1 MKCGKKILLAGCQIL
16 IRIALSV
23 EGQTENE
30 FCKKVL
36 TPFFRNN
43 DIEMAPII
51 VTTSKDACG
60 RKHKGGC
67 INIDRI
73 KNEVRKLLPSY
84 DYVSTFYDFY
94 GFRDR
99 PCDNVNELEE
109 ILYKLFDDQKF
120 IPYIQKYE
128 FETLLFSKPDYYKD
142 YFKTDAVA
150 TAMKAMVT
158 NFPDIESI
166 NDSPETAPSKRMES
180 LFELKKEKYD
190 KVAYGE
196 GIAYDIG
203 LAEIRAKANRFNA
216 WIEKILNIKS
226 EE

>member
-1 MKCGKKILLAGCQIL
+1 L

-30 FCKKVL
+30 FCRKVL

-43 DIEMAPII
+43 DIEMTPII

-60 RKHKGGC
+60 RKYKGGC

-73 KNEVRKLLPSY
+73 RNEIQKLLSSF

-94 GFRDR
+94 SFNNR
-99 PCDNVNELEE
+99 PTDNVDELEKIIFE
-109 ILYKLFDDQKF
+109 LFNNRKL

-128 FETLLFSKPDYYKD
+128 FETLLFSKPDYFRG
-142 YFKTDAVA
+142 YFGDDTVA
-150 TAMKAMVT
+150 TKMEEIIA
-158 NFPDIESI
+158 NFSDIESI
-166 NDSPETAPSKRMES
+166 NNSPETAPSKRMES
-180 LFELKKEKYD
+180 LFELKKERYD
-190 KVAYGE
+190 KVAHGE

-203 LAEIRAKANRFNA
+203 LTEMRAKAKRFDA
-216 WIEKILNIKS
+216 WVKKILILSKENK
-226 EE
+226 